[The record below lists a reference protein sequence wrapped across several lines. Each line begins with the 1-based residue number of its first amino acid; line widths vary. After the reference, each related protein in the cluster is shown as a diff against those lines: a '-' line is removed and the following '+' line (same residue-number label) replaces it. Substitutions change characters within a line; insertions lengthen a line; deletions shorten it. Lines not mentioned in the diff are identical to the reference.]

1 MGIWNLNHIIVHVD
15 QSVVSNWG
23 LHLFQLHLFHWKLHF
38 VKIVYLKYKIIEL
51 IDLFAPTRHVEG
63 ECKVTI
69 WILLI
74 VAHCFLLWQL
84 WRSVLHERWRIKTFC
99 IFLLMHG
106 LTTIFLVHELG
117 IKDQQIASSR
127 IQSYLWCLV
136 KDEIYQSKSRTLDK
150 LEQQILYILPLEILR
165 KSIDS
170 TSQFAEVWAKC
181 LGLCFKIAHEP

>member
-1 MGIWNLNHIIVHVD
+1 
-15 QSVVSNWG
+15 
-23 LHLFQLHLFHWKLHF
+23 
-38 VKIVYLKYKIIEL
+38 
-51 IDLFAPTRHVEG
+51 
-63 ECKVTI
+63 
-69 WILLI
+69 
-74 VAHCFLLWQL
+74 
-84 WRSVLHERWRIKTFC
+84 
-99 IFLLMHG
+99 MHG

-170 TSQFAEVWAKC
+170 TSQFAEV
-181 LGLCFKIAHEP
+181 